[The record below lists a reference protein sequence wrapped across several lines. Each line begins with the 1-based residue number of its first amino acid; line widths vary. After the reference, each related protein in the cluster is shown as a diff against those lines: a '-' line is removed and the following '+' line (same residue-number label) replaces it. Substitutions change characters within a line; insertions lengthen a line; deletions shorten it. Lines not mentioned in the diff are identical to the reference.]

1 MATGFILLVV
11 ALSSAAAAMFTGR
24 GRPHRRLGSAIGK
37 ALETVGIA
45 VVFLFLNLGL
55 GFCLALLVRAV
66 AGSFVS
72 LYVNDDVA
80 IVILSVL
87 QALVFQWWREPE
99 SR

>member
-1 MATGFILLVV
+1 MATPFILLVV
-11 ALSSAAAAMFTGR
+11 ALSSAAAAMFFVR
-24 GRPHRRLGSAIGK
+24 GRPHRRLGSAIGR

-45 VVFLFLNLGL
+45 AVFLFLNLGL
-55 GFCLALLVRAV
+55 GFCLALLGSAV
-66 AGSFVS
+66 EGSFLS

-99 SR
+99 NT